1 MHQVSRPEVRA
12 GGVQDAGVRPAPRT
26 GGIMRKLI
34 QGTVLLAVI
43 VLVACEEAAAP
54 SAASSII
61 GEWEVTEYL
70 KWDYNEDGEVVQFDY
85 ADLDAMTLIYTE
97 DRFVF
102 IETGTTL
109 TGSYEVLSDT
119 RLLLE
124 PTEGS
129 AVIQYSLPDAS
140 TLILKLPSTLKPGGM
155 DVLTAKRMR

>member
-1 MHQVSRPEVRA
+1 
-12 GGVQDAGVRPAPRT
+12 
-26 GGIMRKLI
+26 MRKLI
-34 QGTVLLAVI
+34 LGTVLLAVI

-70 KWDYNEDGEVVQFDY
+70 KWAYDEDGDDVVQIDES
-85 ADLDAMTLIYTE
+85 DLVDMTLIYTE

-102 IETGTTL
+102 IEAGTTL

-119 RLLLE
+119 RILHE
-124 PTEGS
+124 TTEGT

-140 TLILKLPSTLKPGGM
+140 TLILKYSSTLNPGGM
-155 DVLTAKRMR
+155 DVVTAKRMR